1 MAGRFQ
7 AQQSDRVRRIGVLSP
22 CAENDPE
29 GQARAAAL
37 RQGLE
42 KLGWTFG
49 RNLRID
55 YRWSVDTV
63 ERTHAAIAEVLAP
76 APDVVLAGTSRTVA
90 ALQQATRTVPIVFT
104 MIYEPVAQG
113 FVASLAHP
121 GGNTTGFTM
130 VEAIIG
136 AKWLELLK
144 EIAPH
149 LARAAFLFNPNNPG
163 PMQTYRSV
171 EAAAPNNAVQAVK
184 TARRDRSR
192 PGQARR

>member
-1 MAGRFQ
+1 MAVAVQ
-7 AQQSDRVRRIGVLSP
+7 AQQSDRVRRIAVLIP
-22 CAENDPE
+22 YAESDPE

-37 RQGLE
+37 QQGLE
-42 KLGWTFG
+42 KLGWTVG

-63 ERTHAAIAEVLAP
+63 ERTPRHAEVLAP

-90 ALQQATRTVPIVFT
+90 TLQQATRAVPIVFT
-104 MIYEPVAQG
+104 IYEPVAQG

-121 GGNTTGFTM
+121 GGDTTGFTN
-130 VEAIIG
+130 VEATVG

-171 EAAAPNNAVQAVK
+171 EAAAPNNAVQAV
-184 TARRDRSR
+184 TSVR
-192 PGQARR
+192 GQEQIEKLPWLS